1 MFVLVAY
8 KTEPCKRAARL
19 CRQGYACPNYHN
31 SKDRRRSPKNW
42 KYRYNRKTNHRTTP
56 FRVDTARTGHLPG
69 LSRDN
74 TFPVHT
80 KMWHLPRNPPNRL
93 LPVLTIAPFTGQRRV
108 LWSSRTTSGATRPSA
123 STSTTADIA
132 THGPSNSS
140 IQRYVLEQSW
150 NVPRTFL
157 ERS

>member
-80 KMWHLPRNPPNRL
+80 KMCQPPVKEPTQPVTSRPNYSPFYRSTPCPLVKSNDEWGDPSVCEHLDNCGYCHTRTEQQFHPEVR
-93 LPVLTIAPFTGQRRV
+93 
-108 LWSSRTTSGATRPSA
+108 SRT
-123 STSTTADIA
+123 
-132 THGPSNSS
+132 
-140 IQRYVLEQSW
+140 VLER
-150 NVPRTFL
+150 P
-157 ERS
+157 